1 MACYKLEMSST
12 ACRTLEVSTESSSLV
27 QSSEAHLSTGDTY
40 HLSLA
45 RLSDEKGLVC
55 FQRPGL
61 AELVMFLCYLMLSSL
76 RFLSGIYR
84 EDL

>member
-12 ACRTLEVSTESSSLV
+12 SCRTLDVSTESSSLV
-27 QSSEAHLSTGDTY
+27 QSSEAHLSMGDTY

-55 FQRPGL
+55 FQCPG
-61 AELVMFLCYLMLSSL
+61 
-76 RFLSGIYR
+76 
-84 EDL
+84 